1 MCGKA
6 PKAPPPVVQRD
17 PVAEQRKLEAEAQTA
32 ANAESANRR
41 RRRARGGSVQPG
53 AMRATLLGQANAPA
67 RTLLAQAK
75 PEG

>member
-17 PVAEQRKLEAEAQTA
+17 PVAEQRKAEADAQIK
-32 ANAESANRR
+32 ANAEQAQLRR
-41 RRRARGGSVQPG
+41 RRRRSSLLTSGATGSPVQ
-53 AMRATLLGQANAPA
+53 APS
-67 RTLLAQAK
+67 LLAQAR